1 MMPIN
6 VGHDVRYL
14 NRVFTLEP
22 DDNRGSYS
30 GKDSFLESDF
40 LKPLLKLFLKL
51 GTKRILITI
60 LNLREPLSSG
70 NVGEKARFLMTME
83 TS

>member
-14 NRVFTLEP
+14 NRFFTLEP

-40 LKPLLKLFLKL
+40 LKPLQNCF
-51 GTKRILITI
+51 
-60 LNLREPLSSG
+60 LNLELK
-70 NVGEKARFLMTME
+70 EYLLLF
-83 TS
+83 